1 MKMIN
6 RMFRSMTVT
15 SMMYSARALSSI
27 SSSSGDK
34 SRLLILGGSG
44 FLGSE
49 VAKRAVA
56 SQKFDVSSF
65 SRRGKPESNAIGGV
79 EYISGDATDEEMIKS
94 VISSGSYD
102 AVVHCIGLLF
112 DSDSGLDQFNVLVSG
127 SGSILKKGA
136 TYDDSKCFRNVH
148 MNV

>member
-1 MKMIN
+1 
-6 RMFRSMTVT
+6 
-15 SMMYSARALSSI
+15 LSSV

-56 SQKFDVSSF
+56 SQKFDVSSL

-136 TYDDSKCFRNVH
+136 TYDDSKCF
-148 MNV
+148 